1 MMSLQPSKAGARL
14 GLMIV
19 LCFIAGSLCAQSA
32 TAEPPAVV
40 APAEP
45 KLAAEL
51 LKRMDQDQAARKR
64 LTALLQ
70 QSQGKAAAE
79 IQLEQAEIMQTVNA
93 VDQRNRLWLAE
104 QIERTG
110 WPGKSLVGEEAA
122 HAAWLL
128 VQHADAD
135 PEFQERCLEQ
145 MKAAGTGEVAAIDIA
160 YLTDRV
166 LVARGRPQIYGTQC
180 EEVDG
185 RFQPRTC
192 IEPDLLDQRRKEVG
206 LQPIKEYLQLME
218 EVYHP
223 RESQAARDK

>member
-1 MMSLQPSKAGARL
+1 MSLQRSRAGASL
-14 GLMIV
+14 GVMIV
-19 LCFIAGSLCAQSA
+19 LCSIARSLCAQSA

-51 LKRMDQDQAARKR
+51 LKRMDEDQAARKR

-79 IQLEQAEIMQTVNA
+79 IQLEQAEIMQTVAA

-104 QIERTG
+104 QIQRTG

-223 RESQAARDK
+223 RESPAARDR

>member
-1 MMSLQPSKAGARL
+1 
-14 GLMIV
+14 
-19 LCFIAGSLCAQSA
+19 
-32 TAEPPAVV
+32 
-40 APAEP
+40 
-45 KLAAEL
+45 
-51 LKRMDQDQAARKR
+51 
-64 LTALLQ
+64 
-70 QSQGKAAAE
+70 
-79 IQLEQAEIMQTVNA
+79 EQAEIMQTVNA

-104 QIERTG
+104 QIQRTG

-135 PEFQERCLEQ
+135 PQFQERCLEQ